1 MSNLIPEVRVNKN
14 GVPVTKHVLP
24 PEAPKGAAPLP
35 APSVASASEGQYQP
49 LPPLKGKVLKE
60 AKEILRLAPNGDQDY
75 EDKITAAY
83 LDNNIR
89 YMRILS
95 TFLENGERGYP
106 DGEQASNIID
116 TRMHLGLGKDE
127 TTEEF
132 VEKCRKYVWMTEGAG
147 PVISE
152 DFDTVHISEESHK
165 IIKWIES
172 NWEDVDEI
180 SEFLGKRQMEDYTAE
195 AFSTLW
201 NDYKGFAAKPLRDG
215 FI

>member
-24 PEAPKGAAPLP
+24 PEAGKSTKSLP
-35 APSVASASEGQYQP
+35 APAVGSAAEEKYQP

-60 AKEILRLAPNGDQDY
+60 AKEILLLAQNGDQDY
-75 EDKITAAY
+75 EDKITGAY

-95 TFLENGERGYP
+95 TFLDNGELGHP
-106 DGEQASNIID
+106 DGAFASAIIE
-116 TRMHLGLGKDE
+116 TRMRLGLGNDE
-127 TTEEF
+127 SPEDF
-132 VEKCRKYVWMTEGAG
+132 VEKCRRYVWMTDGAG
-147 PVISE
+147 PVIAD
-152 DFDTVHISEESHK
+152 DFSIMDTSDESDK
-165 IIKWIES
+165 IIRWVES
-172 NWEDVDEI
+172 NWDDLDEI
-180 SEFLGKRQMEDYTAE
+180 SEFFNGRAMEDYSAE

>member
-24 PEAPKGAAPLP
+24 PDAAKNAKKLP
-35 APSVASASEGQYQP
+35 APAVAATPEGQYQP

-60 AKEILRLAPNGDQDY
+60 AKEILRLAPNGDQSY
-75 EDKITAAY
+75 EDKITGAY

-95 TFLENGERGYP
+95 TLLDNGERGYP
-106 DGEQASNIID
+106 DGDFAAAVID
-116 TRMHLGLGKDE
+116 TRMRLGLGNDE
-127 TTEEF
+127 TPDEF
-132 VEKCRKYVWMTEGAG
+132 VEKCRKYVWMIDGGG

-152 DFDTVHISEESHK
+152 DFDTKDPSKESDK
-165 IIKWIES
+165 IIKWVES
-172 NWEDVDEI
+172 NWDDIDEI
-180 SEFLGKRQMEDYTAE
+180 SEFLRGRQMDDYSAE